1 MTKILM
7 TSVRDDE
14 QTAINEYAKEHNIEI
29 ITTPKLI
36 DDAVELTANV
46 DGLVIQQRSKVPA
59 DIYEKLHTNGLKQIT
74 TRTAGF
80 DMVDSIF
87 TAECRRIC
95 INADFS
101 IASENLPL

>member
-36 DDAVELTANV
+36 DDAVELTADV

-59 DIYEKLHTNGLKQIT
+59 DIYEKLQTN
-74 TRTAGF
+74 
-80 DMVDSIF
+80 
-87 TAECRRIC
+87 C
-95 INADFS
+95 NADS
-101 IASENLPL
+101 WI